1 MRTHRGGEL
10 PAAPYRLACQ
20 AVVERDDIDVTFAP
34 LRRRPRILVRAHAD
48 AAGAP
53 ETLDPLV
60 TRRGADVLYDGH
72 VVDRYRGHMLGLAVD
87 LGTTTVVLDFVDL
100 ETGKSVHSA
109 AFENP
114 QAFGGSDIMHRIS
127 YDRDDKAGEL
137 QKAAATAIS
146 RAIMDGCAR
155 LGLGRETIYEIVVA
169 SNPTMRDIL
178 FKLDVQGIGQKPY
191 KSSIEHAFLAGE
203 RANTALTALARR
215 LGLRANREARVYG
228 LPLIASH
235 VGGDAAAALVAL
247 EQGFA
252 DAETVMLVDMGTNT
266 EVVLKHRGRLLAA
279 SCPAGPAF
287 EGGLVRYGM
296 PACDGAI
303 ETVRFGAD
311 GETLY
316 ETIGGA
322 APVGLCGSGLIDLL
336 AELRRGDVLTAKG
349 VFAADRKQMEMTVV
363 PEHGIT
369 FSKEDASNLGQAK
382 AANYCGQL
390 IVMRALGVDPARVER
405 LYLAGGF
412 ANYVNVQ
419 NAMAIGLL
427 APVPEERVIK
437 AGNAAARGARAI
449 LLSGTKAPGAG
460 ARGPGHRAY
469 RARDHARFLR
479 PLRRRLPVQAD
490 AIALRASRDRRMT
503 AAPSLTVIGEN
514 IHCTRVAL
522 RKGKRIAE
530 RDGAEAILY
539 RTADGEERA
548 LPVTEESKRTKDYE
562 EGRVKHVQV
571 AIETAME
578 TAASDPPGDPAEGL
592 RYIEAL
598 VRHQE
603 RAGAAFLDL
612 NVDEI
617 SPKLAVQTGAMT
629 WLAATV
635 QGLTDLPLSIDSSSV
650 DVIRAG
656 LKAIAPAQARP
667 MLNSASLERLEALDL
682 ARAHDCRVV
691 VTAAG
696 ERGMPDG
703 ADARV
708 ANATRMVEAALARGF
723 TPGDLYIDPLV
734 FPISVD
740 SGFGRH
746 CLDAIR
752 ALRARYGADIHI
764 TGGMSNVSFGLPARK
779 LLNDIFVLLA
789 VEAGAD
795 GGILD
800 PVASPAEAILA
811 IDRDDPRYR
820 LAEDVMLGRD
830 EHCMAYIRAWRKG
843 QLAAA

>member
-1 MRTHRGGEL
+1 MT
-10 PAAPYRLACQ
+10 AAPS
-20 AVVERDDIDVTFAP
+20 T
-34 LRRRPRILVRAHAD
+34 
-48 AAGAP
+48 
-53 ETLDPLV
+53 
-60 TRRGADVLYDGH
+60 
-72 VVDRYRGHMLGLAVD
+72 
-87 LGTTTVVLDFVDL
+87 
-100 ETGKSVHSA
+100 
-109 AFENP
+109 
-114 QAFGGSDIMHRIS
+114 
-127 YDRDDKAGEL
+127 
-137 QKAAATAIS
+137 
-146 RAIMDGCAR
+146 
-155 LGLGRETIYEIVVA
+155 
-169 SNPTMRDIL
+169 
-178 FKLDVQGIGQKPY
+178 
-191 KSSIEHAFLAGE
+191 
-203 RANTALTALARR
+203 
-215 LGLRANREARVYG
+215 
-228 LPLIASH
+228 
-235 VGGDAAAALVAL
+235 
-247 EQGFA
+247 
-252 DAETVMLVDMGTNT
+252 
-266 EVVLKHRGRLLAA
+266 
-279 SCPAGPAF
+279 
-287 EGGLVRYGM
+287 
-296 PACDGAI
+296 
-303 ETVRFGAD
+303 
-311 GETLY
+311 
-316 ETIGGA
+316 
-322 APVGLCGSGLIDLL
+322 
-336 AELRRGDVLTAKG
+336 
-349 VFAADRKQMEMTVV
+349 
-363 PEHGIT
+363 
-369 FSKEDASNLGQAK
+369 
-382 AANYCGQL
+382 
-390 IVMRALGVDPARVER
+390 
-405 LYLAGGF
+405 
-412 ANYVNVQ
+412 
-419 NAMAIGLL
+419 
-427 APVPEERVIK
+427 
-437 AGNAAARGARAI
+437 
-449 LLSGTKAPGAG
+449 
-460 ARGPGHRAY
+460 
-469 RARDHARFLR
+469 
-479 PLRRRLPVQAD
+479 
-490 AIALRASRDRRMT
+490 
-503 AAPSLTVIGEN
+503 APSLTVIGEN

-522 RKGKRIAE
+522 RKGKRVAE

-629 WLAATV
+629 WLAVTV

-656 LKAIAPAQARP
+656 LEAIAPAQARP

-682 ARAHDCRVV
+682 ARSHDCRAV

-703 ADARV
+703 SEARV

-764 TGGMSNVSFGLPARK
+764 TGGMSNVSFGLPARR

-789 VEAGAD
+789 IEAGAD

-843 QLAAA
+843 QLSTG